1 MKKRMFRKMFFVGL
15 VGMSVGFNGLGY
27 AATDRVNSEG
37 EIKLTNNETPTD
49 PKNPVDPSIPQE
61 PKDPNNPSTHEK
73 GPLSLD
79 VAPKGFYFGTQKMYH
94 AAHEYQAI
102 GVADHKQYLQVTD
115 NRDAGIYGWT
125 LKVRQDGYL
134 RDEKAN
140 YELKGS
146 TLVIPSGEA
155 RNRNNGNGATEIASD
170 LTTYGV
176 TVTDEEKIVFSAPSD
191 TSKKAGKSTST
202 NSWQS
207 QSVSLN
213 IPKDTAKEGEYSN
226 KIYWI
231 LTDGGPT
238 N

>member
-1 MKKRMFRKMFFVGL
+1 MKKRMFRKIFFVGL
-15 VGMSVGFNGLGY
+15 VGMSVSFNALGY
-27 AATDRVNSEG
+27 AAANQVQSDG
-37 EIKLTNNETPTD
+37 EINLVENGSPTD
-49 PKNPVDPSIPQE
+49 PKNPLDPSKPQE
-61 PKDPNNPSTHEK
+61 PVDPNNPPTNEK

-94 AAHEYQAI
+94 AAHEYKAE
-102 GVADHKQYLQVTD
+102 GVSDHKQYLQVTD
-115 NRDAGIYGWT
+115 NRDADTYGWT

-134 RDEKAN
+134 RDEKTT
-140 YELKGS
+140 YELKGA
-146 TLVIPSGEA
+146 TLVLPVGEA
-155 RNRNNGNGATEIASD
+155 RNRNNGAGSTEPTSD

-176 TVTDEEKIVFSAPSD
+176 EVSNEEKIIFSAPSD
-191 TSKKAGKSTST
+191 TTKKAGKSTST

-213 IPKDTAKEGEYSN
+213 IPKDTAKAGEYSN